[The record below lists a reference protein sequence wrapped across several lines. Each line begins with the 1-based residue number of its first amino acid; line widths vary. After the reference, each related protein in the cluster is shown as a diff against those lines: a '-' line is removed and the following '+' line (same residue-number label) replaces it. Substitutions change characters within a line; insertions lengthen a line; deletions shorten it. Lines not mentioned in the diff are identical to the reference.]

1 MLPKSLF
8 YIVFVG
14 SSEEVVKGDIEIV
27 SKFYQRFIIFFAFA
41 VLVSTDAI
49 LVHVQ
54 IKCEL

>member
-27 SKFYQRFIIFFAFA
+27 SKFYQRFIICFAFA